1 MIRKLAPLATLAVAA
16 CTPAQLDRAAVYQ
29 AQIAAACNVA
39 MSLAPIAGPVAPWI
53 IGGCGAE
60 AMIARLA
67 LDPTSLAWV
76 NELVAKVRV
85 MRG

>member
-1 MIRKLAPLATLAVAA
+1 
-16 CTPAQLDRAAVYQ
+16 
-29 AQIAAACNVA
+29 

-76 NELVAKVRV
+76 NELVAQVKGVR
-85 MRG
+85 G